1 MPKFEKLTAEEAR
14 KYRPHTRRADL
25 APYVEYLQT
34 LEAGE
39 FGKVELEPDDK
50 KPTIK
55 NRLTRASKAADKPIK
70 YRRGRAE
77 MIVFEV
83 IGTDGHEAGA

>member
-1 MPKFEKLTAEEAR
+1 MPKFEKLTPEEAR

-25 APYVEYLQT
+25 APYVAYLQT
-34 LEAGE
+34 LAPGE

-55 NRLTRASKAADKPIK
+55 NRLTRAAKAADKPIK

-83 IGTDGHEAGA
+83 LGSDGHEAGT

>member
-1 MPKFEKLTAEEAR
+1 MPRFEKLTPEEAR

-25 APYVEYLQT
+25 APYVDYLQT
-34 LEAGE
+34 LAPGE

-55 NRLTRASKAADKPIK
+55 NRLTRASRVADTPIK
-70 YRRGRAE
+70 YRRATADT
-77 MIVFEV
+77 IVFEV
-83 IGTDGHEAGA
+83 IGTNGHAADA

>member
-25 APYVEYLQT
+25 ASYVAYLQA
-34 LEAGE
+34 LEPGE

-83 IGTDGHEAGA
+83 IGSDGHAAGA

>member
-25 APYVEYLQT
+25 ASYVAYLQA
-34 LEAGE
+34 LEPGE

-70 YRRGRAE
+70 YRRGTADTV
-77 MIVFEV
+77 VFEV
-83 IGTDGHEAGA
+83 VGTNGHEAGA

>member
-34 LEAGE
+34 LEPGE

-50 KPTIK
+50 KPTVK

-70 YRRGRAE
+70 YRRGTADTV
-77 MIVFEV
+77 VFEV
-83 IGTDGHEAGA
+83 IGADGHETSA